1 MGKADVKIDSWEPSE
16 EHKFVYP
23 KGKEVS
29 KIPKEIDEDLTP
41 ELIKAFKEGI
51 GSSLSKMESYQDGK
65 ELEN

>member
-41 ELIKAFKEGI
+41 E
-51 GSSLSKMESYQDGK
+51 
-65 ELEN
+65 